1 MANTRLTDKLKELRF
16 TSNKI
21 DECLGLFEFDSLE
34 RRRLR
39 EAMGILDNKVFEWED
54 IKNESIKGD

>member
-34 RRRLR
+34 RRRLG
-39 EAMGILDNKVFEWED
+39 EAMDILDNKVFEWED

>member
-1 MANTRLTDKLKELRF
+1 MANMRLTDKLKELRF
-16 TSNKI
+16 TANKI
-21 DECLGLFEFDSLE
+21 DECLSLFEFDSLE

-39 EAMGILDNKVFEWED
+39 EAMDILDNKVFEWED

>member
-1 MANTRLTDKLKELRF
+1 MVNMRLTDKLKELRF

-34 RRRLR
+34 RRKLS
-39 EAMGILDNKVFEWED
+39 EAMDILDNKVFEWEEL
-54 IKNESIKGD
+54 KNEEECWS

>member
-34 RRRLR
+34 RRKLR
-39 EAMGILDNKVFEWED
+39 EAMDILDNKVFEWED

>member
-1 MANTRLTDKLKELRF
+1 MANIRLTDKLKELRF

-39 EAMGILDNKVFEWED
+39 EAMDILDNKVFEWED
-54 IKNESIKGD
+54 IKTESIKGD

>member
-1 MANTRLTDKLKELRF
+1 MVNMRLTDKLKELRF

-34 RRRLR
+34 RRKLR
-39 EAMGILDNKVFEWED
+39 EAMDILDNKVFEWEEL
-54 IKNESIKGD
+54 KNEEESWS

>member
-1 MANTRLTDKLKELRF
+1 MVNMRLTDKLKELRF

-34 RRRLR
+34 RRKLR
-39 EAMGILDNKVFEWED
+39 EAMDILDNKVFEWEEL
-54 IKNESIKGD
+54 KNEEECWS

>member
-1 MANTRLTDKLKELRF
+1 MANTKLTDKLKELRF

-21 DECLGLFEFDSLE
+21 DECLDLVEFDSLE
-34 RRRLR
+34 RRKLR
-39 EAMGILDNKVFEWED
+39 EAMDILDNKVFEWEE

>member
-1 MANTRLTDKLKELRF
+1 MANTKLTDKLKELRF

>member
-1 MANTRLTDKLKELRF
+1 MVNTRLTDKLKELRF

-39 EAMGILDNKVFEWED
+39 EAMDILDNKVFEWED

>member
-1 MANTRLTDKLKELRF
+1 MANTKLTDKLKELRF

-39 EAMGILDNKVFEWED
+39 EAMDILDNKVFEWEEF
-54 IKNESIKGD
+54 KNEEECWS

>member
-1 MANTRLTDKLKELRF
+1 MANTKLTDKLKELRF

-39 EAMGILDNKVFEWED
+39 EAMDILVNKVFEWEEF
-54 IKNESIKGD
+54 KNEEECWS

>member
-1 MANTRLTDKLKELRF
+1 MVNMRLTNKLKELRF

-34 RRRLR
+34 RRKLR
-39 EAMGILDNKVFEWED
+39 EAMDILDNKVFEWEEL
-54 IKNESIKGD
+54 KNEEECWS